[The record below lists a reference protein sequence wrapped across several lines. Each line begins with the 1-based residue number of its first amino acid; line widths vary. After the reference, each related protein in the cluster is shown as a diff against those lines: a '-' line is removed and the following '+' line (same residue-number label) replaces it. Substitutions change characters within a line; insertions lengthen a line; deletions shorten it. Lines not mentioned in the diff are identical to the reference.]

1 MAHSNSLGAAR
12 DKRQARTLLL
22 DCSLRDGGYVNNW
35 DFPLDLVQRHIE
47 SLNELK
53 VPLVEVGF
61 RSSKSESSRFE
72 GLMRHCPPSLLVELK
87 NFAPDIRLGVMINAA
102 DFSNA
107 DEVHSTFKADAES
120 EALSFVRIATLA
132 DACDVALGMVERL
145 ADLGFG
151 VFLNIMQS
159 DALDTR
165 ALDRVLRASEE
176 SRLEGL
182 YFADTFG
189 AMRPENVE
197 SLMRYVSSR
206 SPLQLG
212 GHFHDNLGLAFAN
225 SLSAIIGGASLIDAT
240 VMGIGRGAGNA
251 QLEQLLLEH
260 ITDASLPVLAE
271 LIHYWR
277 TWAEQPGEVPH
288 SWGPSLEYALAARKG
303 VHPTYVQRLSEAE
316 SHSPEERVAIIT
328 ELGSGDAR
336 AFAEQAPEVGNEWF
350 DVVGRTDPE
359 LPRIFEN
366 KRVLLVGGGSSTMR
380 YAKKIHSFSAREDS
394 ITILIGSTFSPHIDG
409 DFRLVSDPATILAR
423 GPKLFQLENLLA
435 PFSQIPVRV
444 AGADSL
450 SRPLGFGVNI
460 SEQKFGLED
469 GTLFTFSSRSSIC
482 ALALLC
488 GAKPYEILFAG
499 FDGYKLG
506 DTRNVNFARG
516 LEKLAT
522 VHSNTFSLTP
532 SQYNFRFLAE
542 S

>member
-1 MAHSNSLGAAR
+1 MENLNSQEATI
-12 DKRQARTLLL
+12 DKRQPQTMLL
-22 DCSLRDGGYVNNW
+22 DCSLRDGGYLNNW

-47 SLNELK
+47 LLNELK

-61 RSSKSESSRFE
+61 RSRKSESSSFE
-72 GLMRHCPPSLLVELK
+72 GLMRHCPPSLLVDLK
-87 NFAPDIRLGVMINAA
+87 TLAPDIRLGVMINAA
-102 DFSNA
+102 DFSTD
-107 DEVHSTFKADAES
+107 DEVQSTFKADADSES
-120 EALSFVRIATLA
+120 LSFIRIATLA
-132 DACDVALGMVERL
+132 DTCEIALGMVERL

-151 VFLNIMQS
+151 VFLNIMQADIL
-159 DALDTR
+159 DAK
-165 ALDRVLRASEE
+165 ALDRILSASEGA
-176 SRLEGL
+176 RLEGL

-197 SLMRYVSSR
+197 NLMRYAGSR

-225 SLSAIIGGASLIDAT
+225 SLSAIRGGASLIDVT

-251 QLEQLLLEH
+251 QLEQLLLED
-260 ITDASLPVLAE
+260 ITDASLPDLAG
-271 LIHYWR
+271 LIHHWN
-277 TWAEQPGEVPH
+277 TWAKQPGEVVPN
-288 SWGPSLEYALAARKG
+288 WGPSLEYALAARKG
-303 VHPTYVQRLSEAE
+303 VHPTYVQRLGEAG

-328 ELGSGDAR
+328 ELGSGNAR
-336 AFAEQAPEVGNEWF
+336 VFAEQVPEVGNEWF
-350 DVVGRTDPE
+350 DVVGTTDPK
-359 LPRIFEN
+359 LPRILEN
-366 KRVLLVGGGSSTMR
+366 KRLLLVGGGSSTAR
-380 YAKKIHSFSAREDS
+380 YTRKILSFSAREDTV
-394 ITILIGSTFSPHIDG
+394 TILIGSAQPPHVEG

-435 PFSQIPVRV
+435 PFSQIPPQV
-444 AGADSL
+444 AGVNSS
-450 SRPLGFGVNI
+450 SRPLGFGVKI
-460 SEQKFGLED
+460 SESKFGLED

-499 FDGYKLG
+499 FDGYSLG
-506 DTRNVNFARG
+506 DTRNVNFARA

-522 VHSNTFSLTP
+522 VHSNIFSLTP